1 MKKNIITILK
11 GMLLWMTAFLVFIAL
26 SSTIAVMLTL
36 SIIILPL
43 IYICFQVLT
52 LKDII
57 KLSGYDVWYKWLNKY
72 HYKQS
77 NIKKL

>member
-11 GMLLWMTAFLVFIAL
+11 GMLLWITALLIFIAL
-26 SSTIAVMLTL
+26 FSTIAVMLTL

-52 LKDII
+52 LRDIV
-57 KLSGYDVWYKWLNKY
+57 KLSGYDVWYKWLNK
-72 HYKQS
+72 
-77 NIKKL
+77 

>member
-1 MKKNIITILK
+1 MAFQGLNSMKKNIITILK
-11 GMLLWMTAFLVFIAL
+11 GVLLWMTAFLIFIAL

-52 LKDII
+52 LRDIV
-57 KLSGYDVWYKWLNKY
+57 KLSGYDILYKWLK
-72 HYKQS
+72 
-77 NIKKL
+77 

>member
-11 GMLLWMTAFLVFIAL
+11 GMLLWMTAFLIFIAL

-57 KLSGYDVWYKWLNKY
+57 KLSGYDVWYKWLK
-72 HYKQS
+72 
-77 NIKKL
+77 

>member
-26 SSTIAVMLTL
+26 SSTIAITLLL

-43 IYICFQVLT
+43 VYICFQVLT

-57 KLSGYDVWYKWLNKY
+57 KLSGYDVWYKYFNK
-72 HYKQS
+72 
-77 NIKKL
+77 

>member
-1 MKKNIITILK
+1 
-11 GMLLWMTAFLVFIAL
+11 MTAFLVFIAL

-43 IYICFQVLT
+43 IYICFQMLT

-57 KLSGYDVWYKWLNKY
+57 KLSGYDVWYKWLNK
-72 HYKQS
+72 
-77 NIKKL
+77 

>member
-11 GMLLWMTAFLVFIAL
+11 GMLLWITAFLVFIAL

-36 SIIILPL
+36 SIIILLL

-52 LKDII
+52 LKDIV
-57 KLSGYDVWYKWLNKY
+57 KLSGYDIWYKWLK
-72 HYKQS
+72 
-77 NIKKL
+77 

>member
-11 GMLLWMTAFLVFIAL
+11 GMLLWMTTFLVFIAL
-26 SSTIAVMLTL
+26 SSTIAITLLL

-52 LKDII
+52 LKGII
-57 KLSGYDVWYKWLNKY
+57 KLSGYDIWYKWLK
-72 HYKQS
+72 
-77 NIKKL
+77 

>member
-1 MKKNIITILK
+1 MKKTIITMLK
-11 GMLLWMTAFLVFIAL
+11 GMLLWITALLIFIAL
-26 SSTIAVMLTL
+26 SSTIAMMLIL

-57 KLSGYDVWYKWLNKY
+57 KLSGYDIWYKWINK
-72 HYKQS
+72 
-77 NIKKL
+77 

>member
-11 GMLLWMTAFLVFIAL
+11 GMLLWLTAFLIFIAL

-43 IYICFQVLT
+43 VYICFQVLT

-57 KLSGYDVWYKWLNKY
+57 KLSGYDVWYKWLNK
-72 HYKQS
+72 
-77 NIKKL
+77 

>member
-11 GMLLWMTAFLVFIAL
+11 GMLLWITAFLIFIAL
-26 SSTIAVMLTL
+26 SSTIAVMLIL

-57 KLSGYDVWYKWLNKY
+57 KLSGYDVWYKWLNK
-72 HYKQS
+72 
-77 NIKKL
+77 

>member
-11 GMLLWMTAFLVFIAL
+11 GMLLWITAFLMFIAL

-57 KLSGYDVWYKWLNKY
+57 KLSGYDIWYKWLK
-72 HYKQS
+72 
-77 NIKKL
+77 

>member
-11 GMLLWMTAFLVFIAL
+11 GMLLWMTTFLVFIAL
-26 SSTIAVMLTL
+26 SSTIAITLLL

-57 KLSGYDVWYKWLNKY
+57 KLSGYDIWYKWLK
-72 HYKQS
+72 
-77 NIKKL
+77 

>member
-1 MKKNIITILK
+1 MGFNDGLMMKKSVITILK
-11 GMLLWMTAFLVFIAL
+11 GMLLWMTAFLIFIAL

-57 KLSGYDVWYKWLNKY
+57 KLSGYDIWYKWLK
-72 HYKQS
+72 
-77 NIKKL
+77 

>member
-11 GMLLWMTAFLVFIAL
+11 GVLLWLTAFLIFIAL
-26 SSTIAVMLTL
+26 SSTIAVMLIL

-57 KLSGYDVWYKWLNKY
+57 KLSGYDIWYKWLK
-72 HYKQS
+72 
-77 NIKKL
+77 

>member
-43 IYICFQVLT
+43 VYICFQVLT

-57 KLSGYDVWYKWLNKY
+57 KLSGYDVWYKWLNK
-72 HYKQS
+72 
-77 NIKKL
+77 

>member
-1 MKKNIITILK
+1 MKNVIIILK
-11 GMLLWMTAFLVFIAL
+11 GMLLWITAFLVFIAL

-52 LKDII
+52 LKDIV
-57 KLSGYDVWYKWLNKY
+57 KLSGYDIWYKWLN
-72 HYKQS
+72 
-77 NIKKL
+77 

>member
-11 GMLLWMTAFLVFIAL
+11 GVLLWMTAFLIFAAL
-26 SSTIAVMLTL
+26 SSTIAIMLTL

-57 KLSGYDVWYKWLNKY
+57 KLSGYDIWYKRLK
-72 HYKQS
+72 
-77 NIKKL
+77 

>member
-1 MKKNIITILK
+1 MKKTIITILK
-11 GMLLWMTAFLVFIAL
+11 GMLLWLTAFLVFIAL

-43 IYICFQVLT
+43 VYICFQVLT

-57 KLSGYDVWYKWLNKY
+57 KLSGYDIWYKWLN
-72 HYKQS
+72 
-77 NIKKL
+77 IKNN